1 MSSFLEELGWRGLL
15 YQDTEG
21 ASEALAAGQVT
32 AYCGFDPTAD
42 SLHVGSLVPIM
53 GLVHLQRAGHRP
65 VALVGGGT
73 GLIGDPSGRSTE
85 RQLADLSV
93 IASNA
98 EGIRRQLERFLDF
111 SGPAAAQLHNNADW
125 LVPLGA
131 VAFLRDVGKH
141 FSINYMLAKD
151 SVKARLEDGISFTE
165 FAYMLLQAFDFLE
178 LNRRHGV
185 TMQIGGS
192 DQYGNIT
199 AGIELVRRTTGVPV
213 HGVTLPLVTRSDGSK
228 FGKSEAGNVW
238 LDAARTSPYQF
249 YQFWVNADDRDAAKY
264 LRYFTLMGRAEVE
277 ALDRAMAERPESRAA
292 QAALAFDVTARVHGD
307 EAARSARDVSRGSRR
322 TATCPSRQAA
332 RCGPRSSTCSSR
344 PGSRSPG
351 AMRGGNSSRAASRS
365 TGGGL
370 APRSSSSTATRRSPA
385 PTSCSARAR
394 ATWPWSSSCEA
405 GRPQARSVDARRPAP
420 LLLARD
426 VACFPAGPAA
436 ARPGSRLPDRAR
448 SRRRRNVD
456 RLRGRRDLPLAPRR
470 HQGPPARTRRRT
482 LGRSLRA

>member
-32 AYCGFDPTAD
+32 GYCGFDPTAD

-85 RQLADLSV
+85 RQLADLSI

-264 LRYFTLMGRAEVE
+264 LRYFTLMDRAEVE

-307 EAARSARDVSRGSRR
+307 EAARSARDVSRLLFDRK
-322 TATCPSRQAA
+322 AD
-332 RCGPRSSTCSSR
+332 PRSLSPSALQVLRAEIPFRRLAANRDVSLSSGTEVR
-344 PGSRSPG
+344 ASVLDMLVETGLTKSRG
-351 AMRGGNSSRAASRS
+351 
-365 TGGGL
+365 
-370 APRSSSSTATRRSPA
+370 
-385 PTSCSARAR
+385 
-394 ATWPWSSSCEA
+394 
-405 GRPQARSVDARRPAP
+405 DARRQLQQGGVSINGRRLGAEEQFVDGNEAIAGAYF
-420 LLLARD
+420 LLRKGARD
-426 VACFPAGPAA
+426 MALVE
-436 ARPGSRLPDRAR
+436 L
-448 SRRRRNVD
+448 V
-456 RLRGRRDLPLAPRR
+456 
-470 HQGPPARTRRRT
+470 
-482 LGRSLRA
+482 